1 VIRPDRR
8 KKGGMEEGWRRDGGG
23 MEEGWRREAY
33 VPYLFFS
40 LPRLAK
46 ASTQIQRALQCVVE
60 LEQGGV
66 GVV

>member
-8 KKGGMEEGWRRDGGG
+8 KKGG